1 MGLEYWIGAIG
12 GLFIFMG
19 ILLAILRAE
28 RRYWMRRAMKATQS
42 ETLRVVHRGPEAQDA
57 VQYVSGTPSVSITS
71 LEACP
76 LCDKPIGVGAIS
88 TMLPSGRR
96 VHPGCFNALVAKGD
110 PDGIPGV
117 HDV

>member
-1 MGLEYWIGAIG
+1 MGIEYWIGAIV
-12 GLFIFMG
+12 GLFIFIG

-42 ETLRVVHRGPEAQDA
+42 ETLRVMHRGPEARDA
-57 VQYVSGTPSVSITS
+57 VPHLSYRAV
-71 LEACP
+71 CP
-76 LCDKPIGVGAIS
+76 LCGEQLEPETV
-88 TMLPSGRR
+88 MELPSGAV
-96 VHPGCFNALVAKGD
+96 VHEACFSRMVAKND